1 MIMNCTSKLK
11 VEPTCKETCCLCLPR
26 YQLHNKYRTVTW
38 THLLL
43 AFLMCRW
50 KSKSYIWYLHN
61 PEWLCHHNLKMYAWA
76 HSLNMFTNRGK
87 KMIYI
92 QIRPVSE
99 LRSAVCLGR
108 GTFTV
113 QLHGSAAGAG
123 LHDCSPKRLTGEEGS
138 GSTDTRLR
146 QRVS

>member
-1 MIMNCTSKLK
+1 
-11 VEPTCKETCCLCLPR
+11 
-26 YQLHNKYRTVTW
+26 
-38 THLLL
+38 
-43 AFLMCRW
+43 
-50 KSKSYIWYLHN
+50 
-61 PEWLCHHNLKMYAWA
+61 
-76 HSLNMFTNRGK
+76 MFTNRGK

-99 LRSAVCLGR
+99 LRSTVYLGR

-138 GSTDTRLR
+138 GSIETRLR